1 MNEVLKAKIMRLQTY
16 KMYEGEHTVY
26 VERDDVLNAITETE
40 GKDPATETTGLW
52 AYFFCP
58 VCHQALVYK
67 QNYCS
72 NCGQMITWTN

>member
-1 MNEVLKAKIMRLQTY
+1 MRLQTY
-16 KMYEGEHTVY
+16 KMYEGESTVY

-40 GKDPATETTGLW
+40 GKAPATETTGLW
-52 AYFFCP
+52 AYCFCP

-72 NCGQMITWTN
+72 NCGQKIDWTN